1 MLLWKEW
8 GEVATQQNFY
18 EAATGPCFF
27 CLLEGGA
34 AERVSRTNALREM
47 RSLLG
52 HGNLIRFLGP
62 SVEFP

>member
-1 MLLWKEW
+1 MERVGGSSYTTKFLRSNNR
-8 GEVATQQNFY
+8 AM
-18 EAATGPCFF
+18 FF